1 MKDYIIRGIDGKK
14 SFRVFVVSSTN
25 LVERSRNIH
34 NTSPTATAA
43 LGRAL
48 TAAVIMGGTMK
59 ETSDIL
65 TFKVKGD
72 GPIGNIIT
80 VANNSG
86 EVKGY
91 VDNPYVDLPSRADG
105 KLDVGGIVGKNG
117 QLAVIRDLGLKEPYI
132 GLSNLV
138 SGEIAED
145 LAYYYQ
151 VSEQT
156 PSAVALGVLVDV
168 DNSILAAGGFII
180 QLMPDTSEEMADE
193 LESRINALPSLSE
206 LIRDGE
212 LPEDILGKILGDFE
226 MVVHEKIPVEF
237 HCPCS
242 KSRLE
247 KVLISLGQKELDEI
261 IAEENGAQLI
271 CHFCAEEY
279 DFSNDEL
286 KTLIQ
291 EVTEQK

>member
-1 MKDYIIRGIDGKK
+1 MQDYCIRVSAGKGRIRA
-14 SFRVFVVSSTN
+14 FAATTTN
-25 LVERSRNIH
+25 LVGEACKRH
-34 NTSPTATAA
+34 KTFPTASAA
-43 LGRAL
+43 LGRVL
-48 TAAVIMGGTMK
+48 TASLMMGLMLKGDDLVTIR
-59 ETSDIL
+59 IL
-65 TFKVKGD
+65 GD
-72 GPIGNIIT
+72 GPLGAV
-80 VANNSG
+80 VASANAKG
-86 EVKGY
+86 QTRGY
-91 VDNPYVDLPSRADG
+91 VQEPQTQTPSLRPG
-105 KLDVGGIVGKNG
+105 KMDVGSAVGKNG
-117 QLAVIRDLGLKEPYI
+117 MLHVTKDLGLKEPYT
-132 GLSNLV
+132 GSVPLV